1 LEANLQQQAS
11 AFAQQNID
19 QGMKLLGFADK
30 YIQDAITTGYA
41 QNKDAYGI
49 SQDFYKAI
57 GQFLVPESQGA
68 TSQANAAPK
77 P

>member
-1 LEANLQQQAS
+1 
-11 AFAQQNID
+11 
-19 QGMKLLGFADK
+19 MKLLGFADK
-30 YIQDAITTGYA
+30 YIQDAISTGYA

-77 P
+77 